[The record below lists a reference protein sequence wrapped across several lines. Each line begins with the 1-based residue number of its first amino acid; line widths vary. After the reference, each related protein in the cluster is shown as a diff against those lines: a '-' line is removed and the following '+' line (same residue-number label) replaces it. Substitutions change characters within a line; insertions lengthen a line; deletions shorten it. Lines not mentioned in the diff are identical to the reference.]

1 MDKIKIKNLQVFAKH
16 GVFPEENR
24 LGQKFLVSAVLY
36 TDTRKAGKTDDLTA
50 SIHYGEICQFIDQY
64 MKSHTFQLI
73 ERAAE
78 ALAEELLL
86 CTPNLDKVCVEV
98 KKPWA
103 PIGLPLETA
112 SVEIE
117 RQWHTAYIALGS
129 NIGDKQANLD
139 QAVRVLDHLP
149 CDRRTQL
156 DETESDED
164 AKGGMNSRH
173 TTHVVRVSKYY
184 ETAPYGMTEQ
194 PDFLNACLELRTLL
208 TPQELLRVLHKIE
221 QDAGRERVIHWG
233 PRTLD
238 LDIIFYDDLVLET
251 VDLCIPHVEMHKRRF
266 VLEPL
271 HDIAPYKRHPVYGMT
286 VREMLEKTDI

>member
-1 MDKIKIKNLQVFAKH
+1 MDKIKIKNLEVFAKH
-16 GVFPEENR
+16 GVFPEENK
-24 LGQKFLVSAVLY
+24 LGQKFLVSTVLY
-36 TDTRKAGKTDDLTA
+36 ADTRKAGKTDDLTA
-50 SIHYGEICQFIDQY
+50 SIDYGGICRFINDY

-86 CTPNLDKVCVEV
+86 RTPNLEKVRLEV

-103 PIGLPLETA
+103 PIGLPLESI

-139 QAVRVLDHLP
+139 QAVEALSHLP
-149 CDRRTQL
+149 QNIRP
-156 DETESDED
+156 DEVRSHKD
-164 AKGGMNSRH
+164 AECEINFNH
-173 TTHVVRVSKYY
+173 THVVRVSKYY

-194 PDFLNACLELRTLL
+194 PDFFNACLELRTLL
-208 TPQELLRVLHKIE
+208 TPQELLKVLQKIE
-221 QDAGRERVIHWG
+221 QDAGRERIIHWG

-238 LDIIFYDDLVLET
+238 LDIIFYDDLILET
-251 VDLCIPHVEMHKRRF
+251 SELCIPHVEMHKRRF

-271 HDIAPYKRHPVYGMT
+271 HDIAPYKRHPVYGRT
-286 VREMLEKTDI
+286 VREMFESL